1 MSSVEMDEAV
11 ISIGSPRTGESIRT
25 NVCEANDPSID
36 SDTRVGV
43 DASEISF
50 LEKKREEKSVFCDVS
65 VTEEGAAEGIVPSF
79 EGLRLR
85 FRG

>member
-1 MSSVEMDEAV
+1 MSSVEMGEAV

-36 SDTRVGV
+36 SGTRVGV

-65 VTEEGAAEGIVPSF
+65 VTEGAAEGIVLSF